1 MDKKI
6 AGGAAAVVGA
16 LMYGGA
22 QLLDMEGRIAAIE
35 EIHPELAQEEL
46 NEKAEELKEEEP
58 EKPSEKPEKPEE
70 AEEPGEEPEEAPEP
84 SEGEE
89 AAELAGE

>member
-22 QLLDMEGRIAAIE
+22 QLLDMEERIAAIE
-35 EIHPELAQEEL
+35 EIHPELAQEGL
-46 NEKAEELKEEEP
+46 NEKAEELKEP

-84 SEGEE
+84 PEGEE
-89 AAELAGE
+89 AAEPAGE